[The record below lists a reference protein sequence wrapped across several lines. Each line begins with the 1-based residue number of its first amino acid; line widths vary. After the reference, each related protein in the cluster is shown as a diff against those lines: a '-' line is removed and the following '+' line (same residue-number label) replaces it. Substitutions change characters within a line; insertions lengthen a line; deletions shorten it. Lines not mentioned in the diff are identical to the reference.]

1 LQAQI
6 AVAKR
11 DGGGSSGSAL
21 GEKLG
26 KILRWLEK
34 KFSSE
39 GALK

>member
-11 DGGGSSGSAL
+11 DGGGSSRSAL

-26 KILRWLEK
+26 KILRKEI
-34 KFSSE
+34 
-39 GALK
+39 